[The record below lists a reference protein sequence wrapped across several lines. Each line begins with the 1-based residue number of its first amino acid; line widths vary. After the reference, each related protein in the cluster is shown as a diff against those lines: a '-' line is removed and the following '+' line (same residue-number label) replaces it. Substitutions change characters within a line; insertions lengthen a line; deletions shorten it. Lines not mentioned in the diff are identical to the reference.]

1 MYLDDFSQEYL
12 VDSLDELE
20 ILLRKRFLEEVNFF
34 ILTFKENGFPQLSAF
49 VKENKCVI
57 YYLDEGVQYI
67 SKGNMEKG
75 IEVFVQDIHGTELFL
90 SKDKVM
96 TIDKFYKV
104 AESFFETQVKPNF
117 IEWEKILQ
125 CL

>member
-49 VKENKCVI
+49 VKRNKCVI
-57 YYLDEGVQYI
+57 YYLDKEVQYI
-67 SKGNMEKG
+67 SKGDTEEG
-75 IEVFVQDIHGTELFL
+75 IEVFVEDIHGTEVFL
-90 SKDKVM
+90 SKNKVLP
-96 TIDKFYKV
+96 IDKFYKV
-104 AESFFETQVKPNF
+104 AQSFFKTQERPNS
-117 IEWEKILQ
+117 IEWEKI
-125 CL
+125 

>member
-20 ILLRKRFLEEVNFF
+20 VLLKKRFLEEVNFF

-57 YYLDEGVQYI
+57 YYLDEEEQYI
-67 SKGNMEKG
+67 SKGGAGEG
-75 IEVFVQDIHGTELFL
+75 IEVFVEDIHGTEVFL
-90 SKDKVM
+90 SKDKVL
-96 TIDKFYKV
+96 TIDEFYRI
-104 AESFFETQVKPNF
+104 AQSFFETQARPDF
-117 IEWEKILQ
+117 IEWEKI
-125 CL
+125 

>member
-49 VKENKCVI
+49 VKRNKCVI
-57 YYLDEGVQYI
+57 YYLDKEVQYI
-67 SKGNMEKG
+67 SKGDTEEG
-75 IEVFVQDIHGTELFL
+75 IEVFVEDIHGMEVFL
-90 SKDKVM
+90 SKNKVLP
-96 TIDKFYKV
+96 IDKFYKV
-104 AESFFETQVKPNF
+104 AQSFFETQERPNS
-117 IEWEKILQ
+117 IEWEKI
-125 CL
+125 

>member
-49 VKENKCVI
+49 VKRNKCVI
-57 YYLDEGVQYI
+57 YYLDKEVQYI
-67 SKGNMEKG
+67 SKGDTEEG
-75 IEVFVQDIHGTELFL
+75 IEVFVEDIHGTEVFL
-90 SKDKVM
+90 SKNKVLP
-96 TIDKFYKV
+96 IDKFYKV
-104 AESFFETQVKPNF
+104 AQSFFETQERPSS
-117 IEWEKILQ
+117 IDWEKI
-125 CL
+125 